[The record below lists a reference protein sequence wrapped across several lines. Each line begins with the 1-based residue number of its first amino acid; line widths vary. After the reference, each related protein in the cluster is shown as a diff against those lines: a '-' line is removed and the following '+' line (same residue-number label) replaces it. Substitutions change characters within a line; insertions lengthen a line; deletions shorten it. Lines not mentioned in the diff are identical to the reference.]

1 MNWKEEAV
9 RRLMDYKVVANSVGG
24 MRKELLRLEL
34 EAESLGS
41 SGVFRMGSGNQSR
54 DDRKMNNLVRRG
66 ELSDALQQAA
76 LWVDVTDHALG
87 CLEQEDQE
95 LLSAL
100 YITGEWGNV
109 TQVARELGM
118 ERSSVYRRRDEALRK
133 FTVAMYGKC

>member
-9 RRLMDYKVVANSVGG
+9 QRLMDYKAVSNSVGA
-24 MRKELLRLEL
+24 MRKELRRLEL
-34 EAESLGS
+34 EAESLGG
-41 SGVFRMGSGNQSR
+41 SGVFRMGSGGQSG

-87 CLEQEDQE
+87 CLDREEQE
-95 LLSAL
+95 LLSAI
-100 YITGEWGNV
+100 YITGGNV
-109 TQVARELGM
+109 TQVARQRGM
-118 ERSSVYRRRDEALRK
+118 ERSSIYRRRDEALRR